1 VNKKFNRKGRFFVY
15 IVECADGTYYTGFT
29 PDLERR
35 IQLHNSGK
43 GAKYTRDRRPV
54 RLLWNKE
61 FKCFKTAFFRERQ
74 VKALSRK
81 NKGALINGQA
91 VRLSKRRSLWVKR
104 KKKIQRRHV
113 KPFKNK
119 RAAKKKRLSKER
131 EPAGK

>member
-54 RLLWNKE
+54 KLIWHKE
-61 FKCFKTAFFRERQ
+61 FKYFKTAFFREKQ
-74 VKALSRK
+74 VKALKRK
-81 NKGALINGQA
+81 EKESLVKNLP

-104 KKKIQRRHV
+104 KKKVLRRQK
-113 KPFKNK
+113 KPSKKRRLLKNK
-119 RAAKKKRLSKER
+119 RLVRAR
-131 EPAGK
+131 